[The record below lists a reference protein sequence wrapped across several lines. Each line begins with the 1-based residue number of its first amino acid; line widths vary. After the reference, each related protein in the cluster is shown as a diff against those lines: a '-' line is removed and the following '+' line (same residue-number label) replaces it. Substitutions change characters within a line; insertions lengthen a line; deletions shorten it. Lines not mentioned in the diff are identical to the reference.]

1 MSQFDFIRH
10 PEKMN
15 LLHQINDRL
24 NINKNANKKLIF
36 VYTPPKVGSTSVVSS
51 LRLFGSA
58 MFNIIHIHDEEMLR
72 VLSNI
77 SGVTVNE
84 IIQFNKYLGR
94 DVYVIDVYRS
104 PVERKISA
112 YFEKV
117 GVYHFNTTD
126 ENVNTY
132 NVDKVINRFNK
143 IFPYIANGDHFMDVY
158 NIPLPSTFNFVNKYL
173 LIEHNGI
180 KYIKLR
186 LKDASCWSNILTKLF
201 GQKICVIK
209 DYESTNKPIK
219 NLYKQFKDQY
229 RLPSTFF
236 SNLTTCKYLNYYYSP
251 SEKQEYINQW
261 SQKQIH
267 SSYQSYTENEYKL
280 YEELTI
286 ENAHFDYVQ
295 VNHYIDE
302 GCLCKAC
309 FIKRSEIASKIS
321 NGLQIT
327 DRVVHSDAKNEL
339 LTKRVEKANRINA
352 YNATL
357 AASKMTT
364 KGGPKDFRKEMTNL
378 VKNKK

>member
-1 MSQFDFIRH
+1 MSQVEFEFVRNY
-10 PEKMN
+10 EKLN
-15 LLHQINDRL
+15 LLNQINDRL

-158 NIPLPSTFNFVNKYL
+158 NIPLPSTFNFVNKYHL
-173 LIEHNGI
+173 L
-180 KYIKLR
+180 YM
-186 LKDASCWSNILTKLF
+186 
-201 GQKICVIK
+201 
-209 DYESTNKPIK
+209 
-219 NLYKQFKDQY
+219 
-229 RLPSTFF
+229 
-236 SNLTTCKYLNYYYSP
+236 
-251 SEKQEYINQW
+251 
-261 SQKQIH
+261 
-267 SSYQSYTENEYKL
+267 
-280 YEELTI
+280 
-286 ENAHFDYVQ
+286 
-295 VNHYIDE
+295 
-302 GCLCKAC
+302 
-309 FIKRSEIASKIS
+309 EIF
-321 NGLQIT
+321 
-327 DRVVHSDAKNEL
+327 
-339 LTKRVEKANRINA
+339 
-352 YNATL
+352 Y
-357 AASKMTT
+357 
-364 KGGPKDFRKEMTNL
+364 
-378 VKNKK
+378 